1 MVSRTIAFDDRGLL
15 DHWKQCT
22 GNTDNIGNNVPVLRP
37 PETTKYLIN
46 KRVWPSSDHIFR
58 KFFFC
63 CGKILSTF
71 VGRCPT
77 GRANRTRSMG
87 AATQGLHASAGR

>member
-46 KRVWPSSDHIFR
+46 KRV
-58 KFFFC
+58 
-63 CGKILSTF
+63 L
-71 VGRCPT
+71 
-77 GRANRTRSMG
+77 A
-87 AATQGLHASAGR
+87 QL